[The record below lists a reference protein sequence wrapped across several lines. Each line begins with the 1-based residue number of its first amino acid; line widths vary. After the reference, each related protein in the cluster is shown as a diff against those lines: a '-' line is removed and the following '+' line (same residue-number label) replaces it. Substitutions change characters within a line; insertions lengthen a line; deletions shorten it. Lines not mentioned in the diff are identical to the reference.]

1 MSKPRAKD
9 AEDFPIGT
17 TVRTP
22 TGRLARVMGHRG
34 MQGRR
39 ARKGRGHRTW
49 LVCVYLDACKRARE
63 AGTVLL
69 LPELATVVPMEQVR
83 EAA

>member
-22 TGRLARVMGHRG
+22 LGKLALVIGYRGAQGSRV
-34 MQGRR
+34 
-39 ARKGRGHRTW
+39 RKGRGHRTW
-49 LVCVYLDACKRARE
+49 LVLKYIAPGPRERE
-63 AGTVLL
+63 AGTVQL
-69 LPELATVVPMEQVR
+69 LPEFAVAVPMEQ
-83 EAA
+83 A